1 MNPHIVWQNYKVA
14 PAPPNVPT
22 ENSARTQYLPW
33 CDEGVRIKRDD
44 RFRHFYVIGQTGTGK
59 SSILQAMIRQDLR
72 NGDGIAIIDPHGSLI
87 EDIMP
92 FIPRA
97 CG

>member
-33 CDEGVRIKRDD
+33 CDEGGAYQARR
-44 RFRHFYVIGQTGTGK
+44 
-59 SSILQAMIRQDLR
+59 SIPTLLCHRS
-72 NGDGIAIIDPHGSLI
+72 DGYG
-87 EDIMP
+87 
-92 FIPRA
+92 
-97 CG
+97 